1 LPTERAASAIRLPA
15 PAKALASEALRPLPA
30 PTMRASLS
38 FLSAVAIL
46 AKSLRKREGK
56 TCYRQSKPEWEG
68 IVTPS
73 LAKA

>member
-1 LPTERAASAIRLPA
+1 
-15 PAKALASEALRPLPA
+15 
-30 PTMRASLS
+30 MRASLS
-38 FLSAVAIL
+38 FVSAMAFL